1 MGWPFCLNNLK
12 GRYMNNQVKI
22 LLSIQGIAGG
32 TLRKVGVK
40 KIPFK
45 RKIRNKGKELLVTKY
60 RTVDDIQAVPASVSV
75 KLTQDAYDYFISS
88 ECPPWFKDRK
98 SWAVMKPGQRLE
110 VHLKRMC
117 DSRGGTGFTYSILE
131 D

>member
-1 MGWPFCLNNLK
+1 
-12 GRYMNNQVKI
+12 MNNQVKI
-22 LLSIQGIAGG
+22 LLSIQGIAGS
-32 TLRKVGVK
+32 TFRKVGVK

-45 RKIRNKGKELLVTKY
+45 RKIRHKGKEILVTKY
-60 RTVDDIQAVPASVSV
+60 RTVDDIQTVPASISV

-88 ECPPWFKDRK
+88 ECPPWFKDKK
-98 SWAVMKPGQRLE
+98 SWVGMKSRQRLE

-117 DSRGGTGFTYSILE
+117 DSRGGTEFTYSILE

>member
-1 MGWPFCLNNLK
+1 MNNLK

-45 RKIRNKGKELLVTKY
+45 RKIRHKGKEILVTKY
-60 RTVDDIQAVPASVSV
+60 RTVDDIQPIPASKSI
-75 KLTQDAYDYFISS
+75 KLTQNAYDYMTSS
-88 ECPPWFKDRK
+88 EIPSFIKTKKEKEIWTSLNSKE
-98 SWAVMKPGQRLE
+98 RLE
-110 VHLKRMC
+110 WHLRRMC
-117 DSRGGTGFTYSILE
+117 EANGGTAFTYSILE

>member
-1 MGWPFCLNNLK
+1 
-12 GRYMNNQVKI
+12 MNNQVKI

-45 RKIRNKGKELLVTKY
+45 RKIRHKGKEILVTKY
-60 RTVDDIQAVPASVSV
+60 RTVDDIQPIPASKSI
-75 KLTQDAYDYFISS
+75 KLTQNAYDYMTSS
-88 ECPPWFKDRK
+88 EIPSFIKTKKEKEIWTSLNSKE
-98 SWAVMKPGQRLE
+98 RLE
-110 VHLKRMC
+110 WHLRRMC
-117 DSRGGTGFTYSILE
+117 EANGGTAFTYSILE

>member
-1 MGWPFCLNNLK
+1 
-12 GRYMNNQVKI
+12 MNNQVKI

-45 RKIRNKGKELLVTKY
+45 RKIRHKGKEILVTKY
-60 RTVDDIQAVPASVSV
+60 RTVDDIQPIPASKSI
-75 KLTQDAYDYFISS
+75 KLTQNAYDYMTSS
-88 ECPPWFKDRK
+88 EIPSFIKTKKEKGIWTSLNSKE
-98 SWAVMKPGQRLE
+98 RLE
-110 VHLKRMC
+110 WHLRRMC
-117 DSRGGTGFTYSILE
+117 EANGGTAFTYSILE

>member
-1 MGWPFCLNNLK
+1 
-12 GRYMNNQVKI
+12 MNNQVKI
-22 LLSIQGIAGG
+22 LLSIQGVAGS

-40 KIPFK
+40 KVPFK
-45 RKIRNKGKELLVTKY
+45 RLIKQGDKKILVTKY

-98 SWAVMKPGQRLE
+98 SWTGMKPRQRLE
-110 VHLKRMC
+110 AHLRRMS
-117 DSRGGTGFTYSILE
+117 DSRGGTEFTYSILE

>member
-1 MGWPFCLNNLK
+1 
-12 GRYMNNQVKI
+12 MNNQVKI
-22 LLSIQGIAGG
+22 LLSIQGIAGS

-45 RKIRNKGKELLVTKY
+45 RKIRHKGKEILVTKY

-75 KLTQDAYDYFISS
+75 KLTQDAYDNFISS
-88 ECPPWFKDRK
+88 ECPSWFKDK
-98 SWAVMKPGQRLE
+98 KFWSLLKPVHRLE
-110 VHLKRMC
+110 LHLKRIC
-117 DSRGGTGFTYSILE
+117 ESRGGTGFTYSILE